1 MFRHGSP
8 RASLLLCLAALLIV
22 ASPAPFRASAP
33 EQTRALWVTR
43 TTLTSP
49 ESIKQMVAAA
59 ENGGFNTLL
68 VQVRGRGDAYYS
80 GTIEPRAGELAGK
93 PTFDP
98 LATVLAEAHAAG
110 IKVHA
115 WVAVN
120 LVSSS
125 VSLPASRDHVIYR
138 APEWL
143 MVPRELA
150 AEMKKIDLRS
160 PAYIGRLARWTRSHS
175 TIVEGLYTS
184 PLHPAAQDHTA
195 AVIGEIAA
203 KYPVDGIHL
212 DYVRFPNEDFDYSPS
227 ALEHFKKSIAG
238 VLTDTEKREAAAREI
253 LDPAAYPNLFPERW
267 NDFRRSQ
274 LTMMVTKI
282 RTAVKTARP
291 GALVSA
297 AVVPDLQ
304 TAFASRMQDWRG
316 WLDQSLLDV
325 ICPMAYTTESD
336 MFQKQ
341 VAAAV
346 AYAGSRPVWA
356 GIGAYQMPASQTLS
370 HIAAANKLGAAGIIL
385 FSYEAMAAPP
395 NSAGSVSELGRAAFG
410 TGPE

>member
-1 MFRHGSP
+1 VT
-8 RASLLLCLAALLIV
+8 ALLLSAT
-22 ASPAPFRASAP
+22 PTPFRAAAA

-59 ENGGFNTLL
+59 EAGGFNTLL

-80 GTIEPRAGELAGK
+80 STIEPRASELTGK

-98 LATVLAEAHAAG
+98 LATVIAAAHAAG

-115 WVAVN
+115 WAAVN

-143 MVPRELA
+143 MVPRELM

-160 PAYIGRLARWTRSHS
+160 PAYLGRLARWTRAHS
-175 TIVEGLYTS
+175 SIVEGLYIS
-184 PLHPAAQDHTA
+184 PLHPAAQDHAA
-195 AVIGEIAA
+195 AVLGEIAA
-203 KYPVDGIHL
+203 KYAVDGIHL

-227 ALEHFKKSIAG
+227 AIEQFKKAIAG
-238 VLTDTEKREAAAREI
+238 SLTDQQRRDAAAREV
-253 LDPAAYPNLFPERW
+253 LDPAAYPNLFPDRW
-267 NDFRRSQ
+267 SDFRRSR
-274 LTMMVTKI
+274 LTAMVIKI

-291 GALVSA
+291 GVLVSA
-297 AVVPDLQ
+297 AVVPDAEQ
-304 TAFASRMQDWRG
+304 AFASRLQDWRG
-316 WLDQSLLDV
+316 WIDQSLLDV
-325 ICPMAYTTESD
+325 ICPMAYTAESGI
-336 MFQKQ
+336 FQKQ
-341 VAAAV
+341 IAAAIS
-346 AYAGSRPVWA
+346 YAGSRPVWA
-356 GIGAYQMPASQTLS
+356 GIGAYQMPPSQTLT
-370 HIAAANKLGAAGIIL
+370 HIAAAHKLGAAGIIL

-410 TGPE
+410 IGPE